1 MCTRAR
7 AKDGRAAVQKPT
19 ANHAGPSS
27 PPKNSEASENL
38 SDSLDLSFFPN
49 LTDRVSHSDL
59 WLILQLLQQ
68 RTQLQFPWGASFG
81 QRGPR
86 GSGQQAGAH
95 CRLLQ
100 RSGRWWRRL
109 WWLLLQLRLTWLWI
123 SLRAG
128 VEPVRLGRLLLLLHL
143 LHLQQLVLLILS
155 PCSAVQHGHS
165 DSSAAE
171 PQQQPQQQQQ
181 RVRRVSLPQLPVL
194 LPVQHARAG
203 KLQRAG
209 VSQLHL
215 RQVCSHFLPVL
226 SLSTRV
232 RTPH

>member
-1 MCTRAR
+1 M
-7 AKDGRAAVQKPT
+7 
-19 ANHAGPSS
+19 
-27 PPKNSEASENL
+27 
-38 SDSLDLSFFPN
+38 
-49 LTDRVSHSDL
+49 
-59 WLILQLLQQ
+59 
-68 RTQLQFPWGASFG
+68 
-81 QRGPR
+81 
-86 GSGQQAGAH
+86 
-95 CRLLQ
+95 
-100 RSGRWWRRL
+100 
-109 WWLLLQLRLTWLWI
+109 LLQLRLTWLWI

-143 LHLQQLVLLILS
+143 QHLQQLVLLILG

-171 PQQQPQQQQQ
+171 QQQQPQQQQ
-181 RVRRVSLPQLPVL
+181 RVRRFSLPQLPVL

-226 SLSTRV
+226 SLSTHV
-232 RTPH
+232 RSSFNPSLRRGIDFLFHSFGCINDEENVCTPPKLGRYLKIYPSRP